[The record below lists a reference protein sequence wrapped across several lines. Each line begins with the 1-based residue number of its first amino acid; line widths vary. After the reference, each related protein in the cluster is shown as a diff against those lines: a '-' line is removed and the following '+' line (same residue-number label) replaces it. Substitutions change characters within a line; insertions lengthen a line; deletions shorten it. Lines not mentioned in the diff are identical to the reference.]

1 MMLKKLRRKGA
12 IAVEFAVVMPVI
24 FLFFFGLW
32 EWSRVEMIRQVSE
45 TAVFE
50 AARTGTLPGSTDT
63 DAETK
68 ALEILDVYMI
78 SGATVDA
85 TVNATEST
93 VTLEVPL
100 DQNTWISSQLYG
112 GKAIHTGLTFQK

>member
-1 MMLKKLRRKGA
+1 MMIQKLNRKGA
-12 IAVEFAVVMPVI
+12 VAVEFAFVLPVI

-50 AARTGTLPGSTDT
+50 AARMGTLPGAT
-63 DAETK
+63 DADAENQ
-68 ALEILDVYMI
+68 ALDILDVYLI
-78 SGATVDA
+78 SGANVDA
-85 TVNATEST
+85 TVNSTEST

-100 DQNTWISSQLYG
+100 DQNTWISSQLYS
-112 GKAIHTGLTFQK
+112 GKAIQTELTFQK

>member
-1 MMLKKLRRKGA
+1 MKQKKQRRGA
-12 IAVEFAVVMPVI
+12 VAVEFAVVMPVI

-50 AARTGTLPGSTDT
+50 AARTGTLPGATDAT
-63 DAETK
+63 AETK
-68 ALEILDVYMI
+68 ALDILDVYMV

-85 TVNATEST
+85 TVSDTEST
-93 VTLEVPL
+93 VSLEVPL
-100 DQNTWISSQLYG
+100 DQNTWLSSQLYG
-112 GKAIHTGLTFQK
+112 GKAIQTEITFQK